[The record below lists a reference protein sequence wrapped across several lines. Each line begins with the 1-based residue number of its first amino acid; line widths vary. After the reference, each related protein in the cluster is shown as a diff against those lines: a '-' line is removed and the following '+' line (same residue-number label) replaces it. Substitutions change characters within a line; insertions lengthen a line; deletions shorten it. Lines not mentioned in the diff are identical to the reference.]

1 MAASE
6 TTLKRTGLLQ
16 TLLLVLPAVAAS
28 LSTGLAELMVY
39 DRAAILQG
47 EIWRLLTGHW
57 VHFSSAHLA
66 SDALV
71 LAGCAWLIARRGFTR
86 FSAICLLLAPGISLV
101 LLVGL
106 PELARYGG
114 LSALA
119 LTGMTLAG
127 LQELRGDRCRWFGAG
142 LLALVAL
149 RLLADL
155 TLGGATLTGIDGL
168 GVQPVPLGHLLGVL
182 GGLAIFAGHHHRRPA
197 SGADQ
202 SDGFRRV
209 FRSGPCD
216 PDKA

>member
-6 TTLKRTGLLQ
+6 TTLKPTGLLQ
-16 TLLLVLPAVAAS
+16 ALLLVLPAVAAS
-28 LSTGLAELMVY
+28 LSTELAALMVY

-57 VHFSSAHLA
+57 VHFSFAHLA
-66 SDALV
+66 SDTLV
-71 LAGCAWLIARRGFTR
+71 LAGCTWLITRRGFTR
-86 FSAICLLLAPGISLV
+86 FPAVCLLLAPGISLV

-127 LQELRGDRCRWFGAG
+127 LQELRGDRCRRFGAG

-149 RLLADL
+149 RLVADMA
-155 TLGGATLTGIDGL
+155 LGGATLSGIDSL
-168 GVQPVPLGHLLGVL
+168 GVRPVPLGHLLGLL
-182 GGLAIFAGHHHRRPA
+182 GGLAVFVGHHHRRPA
-197 SGADQ
+197 SGAGP
-202 SDGFRRV
+202 SGKFRRV